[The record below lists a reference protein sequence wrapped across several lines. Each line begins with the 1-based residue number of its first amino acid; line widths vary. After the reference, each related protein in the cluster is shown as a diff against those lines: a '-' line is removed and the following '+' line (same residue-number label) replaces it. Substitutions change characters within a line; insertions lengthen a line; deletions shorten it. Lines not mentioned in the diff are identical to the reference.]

1 MEEKK
6 NRQNRKPVK
15 WQKNAEDASIR
26 ECHIRSS

>member
-1 MEEKK
+1 MEEMKK
-6 NRQNRKPVK
+6 QNRKPVK